1 MSKPDLTS
9 WVAYGSSG
17 SLTVFGFALS
27 DIAAVVGILLG
38 VGTFFVNLHYRRK
51 EREDRLKYFEI
62 KANGERHV
70 D

>member
-1 MSKPDLTS
+1 MSKMSKPDLTS

-27 DIAAVVGILLG
+27 DIAAMVGIVLG
-38 VGTFFVNLHYRRK
+38 VGTFVVNWHYKRLERK
-51 EREDRLKYFEI
+51 DRLQSMRGKH
-62 KANGERHV
+62 A

>member
-27 DIAAVVGILLG
+27 DIAAVVGIVLG
-38 VGTFFVNLHYRRK
+38 VGTFVVNCITRDWSGRTAYSL
-51 EREDRLKYFEI
+51 
-62 KANGERHV
+62 
-70 D
+70 